1 MICFLFFLQANVRS
15 LCAQNL
21 FQVLDAKIKNECYSS
36 QYACPDLEVAIV
48 GSGPCGLRYA
58 IETQLLGGRAT
69 VIEKR
74 TSFTRNNVLHL
85 WPFVIEDLKM
95 LGTKQFFPKFC
106 TGSMNHISKL
116 SFSHVHQF
124 EKKKNALINSFFR
137 YQKNS
142 KHLVKSLTCAWS
154 PSLSWS

>member
-1 MICFLFFLQANVRS
+1 MIYFLFYLQANVRS

-124 EKKKNALINSFFR
+124 
-137 YQKNS
+137 
-142 KHLVKSLTCAWS
+142 
-154 PSLSWS
+154 